1 VPSYFAFDVLMAP
14 HHGSAKANTDNLA
27 KWAGPQ
33 LVISCQGPPHGAGG
47 ADKPYAKRGARFLT
61 TWTSGAITV
70 RSHRSGLVVE
80 TFLTGERIALH
91 SKGREE

>member
-1 VPSYFAFDVLMAP
+1 MAP
-14 HHGSAKANTDNLA
+14 HHGSAKANTYSLA

-47 ADKPYAKRGARFLT
+47 TDKPYAKRGAHFLA